1 MWIAGDWTQELVGI
15 GDWINTRYRL
25 GPFYGITVERSG
37 YRVLLAACLFSLLL
51 VPVSTAFPAQL
62 PSSVDSFS
70 CFVIFHN
77 ECIMHYF
84 FLFSVAFVCHAVRT
98 ESSWVRIIVL
108 FARSCLRRSLGNKLR
123 LMMDNKPNWPLT
135 WNGRLYIWLSL
146 RSYKPQQSM
155 QQNSPALEVLETI
168 SKILSLTF
176 AVLLVIDSIRGALR
190 ENVNKLIRT
199 NCDTLDP
206 LSSCFKIYSCP
217 FYVVSI
223 L

>member
-1 MWIAGDWTQELVGI
+1 
-15 GDWINTRYRL
+15 
-25 GPFYGITVERSG
+25 
-37 YRVLLAACLFSLLL
+37 
-51 VPVSTAFPAQL
+51 
-62 PSSVDSFS
+62 
-70 CFVIFHN
+70 
-77 ECIMHYF
+77 
-84 FLFSVAFVCHAVRT
+84 
-98 ESSWVRIIVL
+98 
-108 FARSCLRRSLGNKLR
+108 
-123 LMMDNKPNWPLT
+123 
-135 WNGRLYIWLSL
+135 
-146 RSYKPQQSM
+146 M

-206 LSSCFKIYSCP
+206 LSSCFKIYSCL